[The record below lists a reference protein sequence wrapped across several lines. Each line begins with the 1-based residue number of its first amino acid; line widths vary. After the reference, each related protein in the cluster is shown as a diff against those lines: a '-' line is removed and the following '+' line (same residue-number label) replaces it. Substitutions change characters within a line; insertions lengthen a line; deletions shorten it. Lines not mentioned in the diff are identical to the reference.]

1 MTFWEAFF
9 RVILLRPGQALRALY
24 WHLTKRRVRA
34 RNEIRRGAAL
44 LPNAHYFWIRTR
56 EEQPDYARR
65 LSELGQRQTPPS
77 TFEIALLDYGDLTA
91 IERTLKSL
99 EDQKY
104 PHWQLCIASPQ
115 ARVLPKGLA
124 SSTNLRSVEAEGS
137 ALFDAV
143 QAALRDSSADLIIP
157 VRAGDTFA
165 PAALLYFAEALAD
178 QPDASI
184 LYGDE
189 DEISR
194 RGRRSNPWFKPQ
206 WNEELFL
213 GLDYLSGACALS
225 VRAAAQPIQGSAL
238 ATMSDLLFALAG
250 EGRPIVHVP
259 HIVIH
264 KASAERPTRD
274 EHMEAATRLV
284 QPRGGSVAPGP
295 FDTVKV
301 TWPLPAELPLVSMIV
316 PTRDRLELLQPC
328 IDGVL
333 ATTSYSP
340 YEVLVVDNGS
350 SARATH
356 EYLRT
361 IAQHPAVRVL
371 SYNQPY
377 NFSAINNF
385 AAGQASG
392 AYLCLLNNDTE
403 VIEERWL
410 TEMMRFAVR
419 DEIGAVGAKLLY
431 ENGAI
436 QHAGVVV
443 GMGDAAGHAHRFTR
457 SDETGYFR
465 LPHVAHFVTAVT
477 AACMVVARRKFDA
490 VGGLDEEHFP
500 VAYNDVDFCLKL
512 QLAGYRNVY
521 VPHAVLLHHES
532 MSRGDD
538 KAKQHIKR
546 YSRELATLQQRWG
559 TKTYQDPMLNPNLDR
574 YSETFIV
581 ALD

>member
-9 RVILLRPGQALRALY
+9 RVILLRPGQAFGALY
-24 WHLTKRRVRA
+24 WHLTRRRVRA
-34 RNEIRRGAAL
+34 RNQIRRGAAL

-56 EEQPDYARR
+56 EEQPDAGRR
-65 LSELGQRQTPPS
+65 LAKLAERQSSPP
-77 TFEIALLDYGDLTA
+77 TFEIVISDGGDFAA
-91 IERTLKSL
+91 IECTLKSL
-99 EDQKY
+99 QEQGY
-104 PHWQLCIASPQ
+104 PHWHLCVASGR
-115 ARVLPKGLA
+115 ANALPDALA
-124 SSTNLRSVEAEGS
+124 SCANLRSVES
-137 ALFDAV
+137 AGRASFDAV
-143 QAALRDSSADLIIP
+143 RAALLASRADLLVP
-157 VRAGDTFA
+157 LGAGDVLS
-165 PAALLYFAEALAD
+165 PAALLYFAEAVAD

-189 DEISR
+189 DQISR
-194 RGRRSNPWFKPQ
+194 RARRTKPWFKPQ

-225 VRAAAQPIQGSAL
+225 VATARNVAKDPEL
-238 ATMSDLLFALAG
+238 ASMSDLMFALAG

-259 HIVIH
+259 HIVVH
-264 KASAERPTRD
+264 RRSAERTSS
-274 EHMEAATRLV
+274 ESHMEAARRV
-284 QPRGGSVAPGP
+284 VDARGGSVAPGP
-295 FDTVKV
+295 FGTVKV
-301 TWPLPAELPLVSMIV
+301 TWPLPSELPLVSIIV
-316 PTRDRLELLQPC
+316 PTRDRVELLRPC
-328 IDGVL
+328 IDSLLG
-333 ATTSYSP
+333 TTSYSP
-340 YEVLVVDNGS
+340 YEILVVDNGS
-350 SARATH
+350 SELATH
-356 EYLRT
+356 DYLRT
-361 IAQHPAVRVL
+361 IAQRPTVRVL
-371 SYNQPY
+371 GYDRPY

-385 AAGQASG
+385 AAAQASG
-392 AYLCLLNNDTE
+392 SYLCLLNNDTE
-403 VIEERWL
+403 VIEDRWL

-419 DEIGAVGAKLLY
+419 DDVGAVGAKLLY
-431 ENGAI
+431 SNGAI

-457 SDETGYFR
+457 SDEAGYFR

-477 AACMVVARRKFDA
+477 AACMVVAKDKFEA
-490 VGGLDEEHFP
+490 VGGLDEEHLA

-512 QLAGYRNVY
+512 QEAGYRNVY

-538 KAKQHIKR
+538 KAHQHIDR

>member
-1 MTFWEAFF
+1 MTFEEAFF
-9 RVILLRPGQALRALY
+9 RVVLLRPGQALRALY

-34 RNEIRRGAAL
+34 RNQIRRAAAL
-44 LPNAHYFWIRTR
+44 LPNAYYFWIRTR
-56 EEQPDYARR
+56 EEQPDYAQR
-65 LSELGQRQTPPS
+65 LSQLSERQTPPF
-77 TFEIALLDYGDLTA
+77 TFEIVLSNSGDLAA

-99 EDQKY
+99 DNQKY
-104 PHWQLCIASPQ
+104 PHWQLCVASPR
-115 ARVLPKGLA
+115 ARALSERVA
-124 SSTNLRSVEAEGS
+124 YSANLRSIETEGS
-137 ALFDAV
+137 TLFDAL
-143 QAALRDSSADLIIP
+143 QAALR
-157 VRAGDTFA
+157 AGDVLPPT
-165 PAALLYFAEALAD
+165 ALLYFAEALAE

-189 DEISR
+189 DQISR

-225 VRAAAQPIQGSAL
+225 VRAATQPVQGSGL
-238 ATMSDLLFALAG
+238 ATISDLLFALVG

-259 HIVIH
+259 HIVVH
-264 KASAERPTRD
+264 KASAERPTRE

-316 PTRDRLELLQPC
+316 PTRDRLELLRPC
-328 IDGVL
+328 IDSVL

-340 YEVLVVDNGS
+340 YEVLVVDNRSG
-350 SARATH
+350 ARATH

-361 IAQHPAVRVL
+361 IARHPAVRVL
-371 SYNQPY
+371 SYDHPY

-403 VIEERWL
+403 VIDERWL

-431 ENGAI
+431 GSGAI

-443 GMGDAAGHAHRFTR
+443 GMGDAAGHAHRFSR
-457 SDETGYFR
+457 SDDPGYFR

-477 AACMVVARRKFDA
+477 AACMVVAKPKFDD
-490 VGGLDEEHFP
+490 VGGLDEEHLP

-512 QLAGYRNVY
+512 QRAGYRNVY

-538 KAKQHIKR
+538 KAKEHIER
-546 YSRELATLQQRWG
+546 YSRELTTLQQRWG
-559 TKTYQDPMLNPNLDR
+559 TKTYQDPLLNPNLDR